1 MRHIQNIS
9 FVGSFPSAP
18 PPTVFPEI
26 AFVGRSNVGKSSAIN
41 TLLGRNRN
49 KIARVS
55 GQPGRT
61 QGINIFEIDESF
73 RFVDLPGYGFAKVP
87 KSVKHAW
94 EEMIR
99 GYLFG
104 RPVLQLVVILVDSRH
119 NAQELDKTMIST
131 MQKWQIPYVVVAT
144 KVDKI
149 KRSQRKKL
157 KEKLQS
163 GLEIPKM
170 FSFSSETKEGLVA
183 LWNYL
188 DEILE
193 SYNSSNP

>member
-87 KSVKHAW
+87 KSLAPKQRIIVLAVAFVLSHALHSVAIVVTLSFSVHFSSVNAL
-94 EEMIR
+94 ETR
-99 GYLFG
+99 YLFASNA
-104 RPVLQLVVILVDSRH
+104 SR
-119 NAQELDKTMIST
+119 
-131 MQKWQIPYVVVAT
+131 
-144 KVDKI
+144 
-149 KRSQRKKL
+149 
-157 KEKLQS
+157 
-163 GLEIPKM
+163 
-170 FSFSSETKEGLVA
+170 FSSSFEVTT
-183 LWNYL
+183 
-188 DEILE
+188 
-193 SYNSSNP
+193 

>member
-18 PPTVFPEI
+18 PISEFPEI

-41 TLLGRNRN
+41 TLLGRNKN
-49 KIARVS
+49 KIARIS
-55 GQPGRT
+55 QQPGRT
-61 QGINIFEIDESF
+61 QGINIFEIDSSF

-87 KSVKHAW
+87 KSVKQAW

-104 RPVLQLVVILVDSRH
+104 RSVLQLVVILVDSRH
-119 NAQELDKTMIST
+119 SAQDLDKTMIAT

-149 KRSQRKKL
+149 KKSQRKKQ
-157 KEKLQS
+157 KEILQQ
-163 GLEIPKM
+163 GLEISQM
-170 FSFSSETKEGLVA
+170 FSFSSETQEGRTV
-183 LWNYL
+183 LWNHF
-188 DEILE
+188 DKILAA
-193 SYNSSNP
+193 YQPPNT

>member
-18 PPTVFPEI
+18 PISNLPEI

-41 TLLGRNRN
+41 TLLGRHKN

-55 GQPGRT
+55 QQPGRT
-61 QGINIFEIDESF
+61 QGINIFEIDQEF

-87 KSVKHAW
+87 KIVKQAW

-104 RPVLQLVVILVDSRH
+104 RPVLQLVVRLVDSRH
-119 NAQELDKTMIST
+119 SAQDLDKNMIAT

-149 KRSQRKKL
+149 KRSQRKKQ
-157 KEKLQS
+157 KEKLQQ
-163 GLEIPKM
+163 GLNVPTL
-170 FSFSSETKEGLVA
+170 FSFSSETKEGLHL
-183 LWNYL
+183 LWNHL
-188 DEILE
+188 DEVI
-193 SYNSSNP
+193 SAYQDPST